1 MTENTVKMYRRRF
14 IPDEKVLLK
23 DDHIIEMTKDH
34 IITKWNVL
42 KKRKDFS
49 HGASCYFLN
58 DNIKVSKFIDDDE
71 NILYWYCD
79 IIDWEYDEKENTWV
93 FNDLLID
100 VIVYENGF
108 VKVVDMGEVSEALE
122 KGLIDDNL
130 VKKALTTV
138 DNLLQKIYNNEFD
151 YYKNFILNIW
161 GYNYAY

>member
-34 IITKWNVL
+34 IITKLNVL

-49 HGASCYFLN
+49 HCSSCYFLN
-58 DNIKVSKFIDDDE
+58 DNIKVSKFSDDDE

-79 IIDWEYDEKENTWV
+79 IIDWEYDERENTWV

-122 KGLIDDNL
+122 QGLIDDNL

-151 YYKNFILNIW
+151 YYKNFILNI
-161 GYNYAY
+161 